1 MCHFL
6 IAVTE
11 NKVYTMAIGI
21 KNKLDDAICQ
31 RHVIKQ
37 GAFFQKAHGCC
48 LRLCVR
54 QSIDA
59 HLLAQLAVS
68 AQVAFASLKGLSV
81 RHGIDAFTA
90 DIYDSC
96 FVHSNSLVDV
106 QKGILRE
113 ER

>member
-1 MCHFL
+1 
-6 IAVTE
+6 
-11 NKVYTMAIGI
+11 MAIGI

-59 HLLAQLAVS
+59 HLLAQLAVG
-68 AQVAFASLKGLSV
+68 AEVAFASLKGLY
-81 RHGIDAFTA
+81 GIDASAA